1 MWISRNSRC
10 SVNGTLAAALL
21 LSGCFTMRA
30 ADAPLTAEQKE
41 QFLRTARIIK
51 KHDAKKG
58 VTGTTQVTMT
68 DGTVTHDASV
78 QTIDEFKA
86 KFQSDDG
93 RTEMN
98 FKDSYKFNI
107 AAWKLSRLLGI
118 DDMIPPSVER
128 KYEGKSASYTW
139 WIEDVQM
146 DEVERT
152 KKKIEPPDKERWN
165 QEMYVVRVF
174 DQLLYNT
181 DRNLTN
187 LLIDKDWRI
196 WMIDHTRAFRTYHD
210 LQAPKNLV
218 QCDRGL
224 LAKMKTLDQD
234 TLFKELTPYVS
245 KDEVK
250 GLIFRRD
257 RIVKFFDEKGDSVL
271 YDRPKRTGAAT
282 DSSAGA
288 PPSPPK
294 Q

>member
-1 MWISRNSRC
+1 MWISRKSRC
-10 SVNGTLAAALL
+10 SVNSTLAAALL
-21 LSGCFTMRA
+21 LSGCITMRA

-41 QFLRTARIIK
+41 QFLRTARIVK

-58 VTGTTQVTMT
+58 VTGTVQVTMT

-78 QTIDEFKA
+78 QMIDEFKA

-98 FKDSYKFNI
+98 FKDSWKFNV
-107 AAWKLSRLLGI
+107 AAWKLSQLLGI
-118 DDMIPPSVER
+118 DDMVPPSVER
-128 KYEGKSASYTW
+128 KYEGKSAAYTW
-139 WIEDVQM
+139 WIEDVMM

-152 KKKIEPPDKERWN
+152 KRKEEPPDKDKWN
-165 QEMYVVRVF
+165 LEMYVVRVF
-174 DQLLYNT
+174 DQLIYNT

-187 LLIDKDWRI
+187 LLIDKQWRI
-196 WMIDHTRAFRTYHD
+196 WMIDHSRAFRTYHD

-218 QCDRGL
+218 QCDRSL

-234 TLFKELTPYVS
+234 TLIQALTPYVT

-271 YDRPKRTGAAT
+271 YDRPKRTGQPT
-282 DSSAGA
+282 DSSPGA